1 MLELVYIILL
11 FILPVISFVMFFI
24 SIRYNISIAGFFG
37 GSLLIP
43 AMVIITALIK

>member
-11 FILPVISFVMFFI
+11 FVLPMI
-24 SIRYNISIAGFFG
+24 SIVLSIINLKYSSSLIGFFA

>member
-1 MLELVYIILL
+1 MLELIYIILL
-11 FILPVISFVMFFI
+11 FVLPVISIVMFFI
-24 SIRYNISIAGFFG
+24 SIKYNISICGFFA